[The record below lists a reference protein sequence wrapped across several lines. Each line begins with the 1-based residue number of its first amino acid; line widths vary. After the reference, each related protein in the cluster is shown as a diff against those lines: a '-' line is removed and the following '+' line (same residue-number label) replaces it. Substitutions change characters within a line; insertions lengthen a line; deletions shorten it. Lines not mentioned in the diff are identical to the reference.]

1 MKTQLTCKEL
11 FAHYPEL
18 APLER
23 EIAAAKELMLA
34 TYRRG
39 GKILVLGNGGS
50 AADADHIVGEL
61 MKGFLLR
68 RPMTGE
74 ERAVFEDALGEEGER
89 LTACLQRGIPAISL
103 PAQSAVLSAYANDVD
118 PTLVY
123 AQLVYA
129 YGRREDLVIA
139 LSTSGNS
146 KNAVEAVKTARAL
159 GISTLGFTGE
169 KESALSRLCD
179 VTLRAPSAE
188 TYRVQEYHLPLYHY
202 LCAAVEEEL
211 FGDGE

>member
-23 EIAAAKELMLA
+23 EIEAAREMMLA

-68 RPMTGE
+68 RPMTDGE
-74 ERAVFEDALGEEGER
+74 RVAFEGTLGKEGER

-159 GISTLGFTGE
+159 GIATLGFTGE

>member
-89 LTACLQRGIPAISL
+89 LTAGLQRGIPAISL

>member
-23 EIAAAKELMLA
+23 EIEAAREMMLA

-68 RPMTGE
+68 RPMTDG
-74 ERAVFEDALGEEGER
+74 ERAAFEDALGKEGER

-103 PAQSAVLSAYANDVD
+103 PAQSAVLSAFANDVD

-159 GISTLGFTGE
+159 GIATLGFTGE

-179 VTLRAPSAE
+179 VTLRAPSVE

>member
-1 MKTQLTCKEL
+1 MKTTLTCKEL
-11 FAHYPEL
+11 FTHYPEL
-18 APLER
+18 APLAG
-23 EIAAAKELMLA
+23 EIEAARQLMLA
-34 TYRRG
+34 TYRQG
-39 GKILVLGNGGS
+39 GKILALGNGGS

-68 RPMTGE
+68 RPMTE
-74 ERAVFEDALGEEGER
+74 EESAAFTSALGEEGAG
-89 LTACLQRGIPAISL
+89 LVSKLQRGIPAISL

-118 PTLVY
+118 PALVY
-123 AQLVYA
+123 AQLVYG
-129 YGRREDLVIA
+129 YGKKGDLVIA

-159 GISTLGFTGE
+159 GIATLGFTGE

-179 VTLRAPSAE
+179 VTLRAPSCE

-211 FGDGE
+211 FGPEN

>member
-18 APLER
+18 APLEK
-23 EIAAAKELMLA
+23 EIAAARELMLA
-34 TYRRG
+34 TYRKG

-68 RPMTGE
+68 RPMTEAEKAG
-74 ERAVFEDALGEEGER
+74 FEALGEDGAD
-89 LTACLQRGIPAISL
+89 LVPKLQRGIPAISL

-118 PTLVY
+118 PALVY
-123 AQLVYA
+123 AQLVYG
-129 YGRREDLVIA
+129 YGKREDLVIA

-146 KNAVEAVKTARAL
+146 KNAVAAVKAARAL
-159 GISTLGFTGE
+159 GIATLGFTGE
-169 KESALSRLCD
+169 RESALSRLCD

-211 FGDGE
+211 FGAGE